1 MVENSNVEPPIT
13 LHGIDNAKDDKDVV
27 LSRCCLLNV
36 RSRNTIVNVR
46 NIVKECRDLR
56 IRVKRNR

>member
-1 MVENSNVEPPIT
+1 LVENSNVEPPIT
-13 LHGIDNAKDDKDVV
+13 LHGIDNAKDVV